1 MTSRAWC
8 IGNFGDGAGA
18 AVLSREEDLTKGIL
32 STHLIRGQHAEE
44 LILKAPGMGGR
55 WVTDI
60 IADNDPDDESYF
72 PYMNGQFVFKN
83 AVVRFSEVINEALEA
98 NNLSVSNID
107 MLPHQANLR
116 ISQFIQKKFGLT
128 DQVYNNIQK
137 YGNTTAFYSNCL
149 N

>member
-1 MTSRAWC
+1 
-8 IGNFGDGAGA
+8 
-18 AVLSREEDLTKGIL
+18 LSREEDLTKGIL
-32 STHLIRGQHAEE
+32 STHLHSEGQHAEE

-72 PYMNGQFVFKN
+72 PYMNEFVFKN

-107 MLPHQANLR
+107 MLIPQANLR

-128 DQVYNNIQK
+128 DDQVYNNIQ
-137 YGNTTAFYSNCL
+137 NTVIRLPLLFQL
-149 N
+149 P